1 MKTVNVTGA
10 GDGVLEALM
19 ESSVLGGLRHI
30 VAQHWWVMLLRGI
43 VAILFGVIAFLWP
56 GLTLASLVLLVGVAF
71 LSDGI
76 ASVAAGLRG
85 RFWQSTLI
93 GVVSILAG
101 LATFFSPGLTAMA
114 LLYVIAFWAIVRGVF
129 EILAA
134 IEFRKVIEGE
144 VLLGLA
150 GLLSIAFGVFII
162 LNPGAGALSIVWM
175 LATYAV
181 LLGVTLVILSFRLKS
196 LA

>member
-1 MKTVNVTGA
+1 M
-10 GDGVLEALM
+10 
-19 ESSVLGGLRHI
+19 
-30 VAQHWWVMLLRGI
+30 
-43 VAILFGVIAFLWP
+43 
-56 GLTLASLVLLVGVAF
+56 LLVGVAF

-114 LLYVIAFWAIVRGVF
+114 LLYVIAFWAIVRGAF

-150 GLLSIAFGVFII
+150 GLLSIAFGCSSSSTQA
-162 LNPGAGALSIVWM
+162 PARSQSCGCWRPMRSC
-175 LATYAV
+175 
-181 LLGVTLVILSFRLKS
+181 SE
-196 LA
+196 

>member
-1 MKTVNVTGA
+1 
-10 GDGVLEALM
+10 M

-56 GLTLASLVLLVGVAF
+56 GLTLASLVLLVGVRF

-85 RFWQSTLI
+85 HFWQSTLI

-101 LATFFSPGLTAMA
+101 LATFSRQG
-114 LLYVIAFWAIVRGVF
+114 
-129 EILAA
+129 
-134 IEFRKVIEGE
+134 
-144 VLLGLA
+144 
-150 GLLSIAFGVFII
+150 
-162 LNPGAGALSIVWM
+162 
-175 LATYAV
+175 
-181 LLGVTLVILSFRLKS
+181 
-196 LA
+196 

>member
-1 MKTVNVTGA
+1 
-10 GDGVLEALM
+10 M

-30 VAQHWWVMLLRGI
+30 VARHWWVMLLRGI

-56 GLTLASLVLLVGVAF
+56 GLTLASLVLLIGACCMF
-71 LSDGI
+71 DGI
-76 ASVAAGLRG
+76 AAIAAGLRE

-93 GVVSILAG
+93 GIVSVLAG
-101 LATFFSPGLTAMA
+101 LATFFYPGLTAMA
-114 LLYVIAFWAIVRGVF
+114 LLYVIAFWAIARGAL

-144 VLLGLA
+144 LLLGLA

-175 LATYAV
+175 LAIYAV
-181 LLGVTLVILSFRLKS
+181 LFGLTLVILSFRLKS

>member
-1 MKTVNVTGA
+1 
-10 GDGVLEALM
+10 M

-43 VAILFGVIAFLWP
+43 IAILFGVIAFLWP

-114 LLYVIAFWAIVRGVF
+114 LLYVIAFWAIIRGVF
-129 EILAA
+129 EIMAA

-150 GLLSIAFGVFII
+150 GLLSIAFGVFS
-162 LNPGAGALSIVWM
+162 LFNPGAGALSIVWM

>member
-1 MKTVNVTGA
+1 
-10 GDGVLEALM
+10 M
-19 ESSVLGGLRHI
+19 ESSVFGGLRHI

-43 VAILFGVIAFLWP
+43 FAILFGVIAFLWP
-56 GLTLASLVLLVGVAF
+56 GITLASLVVLIGICC

-76 ASVAAGLRG
+76 AAIAAGLRG

-101 LATFFSPGLTAMA
+101 LTVFFYPGLTTMA
-114 LLYVIAFWAIVRGVF
+114 LLYVIAFWAIARGVLD
-129 EILAA
+129 ILAA

-144 VLLGLA
+144 LLLGLA

-162 LNPGAGALSIVWM
+162 LNPGAGALSILWV

-181 LLGVTLVILSFRLKS
+181 LFGLTLVILSFRLKS

>member
-1 MKTVNVTGA
+1 
-10 GDGVLEALM
+10 M
-19 ESSVLGGLRHI
+19 ESSALGGLRHI

-114 LLYVIAFWAIVRGVF
+114 LLYVIAFWAIVTGVL
-129 EILAA
+129 EIAAA
-134 IEFRKVIEGE
+134 IRLRKEIEGE
-144 VLLGLA
+144 LWLALAGAGSILFGVLLLARPGIGALAVVWMIGLYA
-150 GLLSIAFGVFII
+150 VIFGGLLIALGFRVR
-162 LNPGAGALSIVWM
+162 ALKDAA
-175 LATYAV
+175 LPA
-181 LLGVTLVILSFRLKS
+181 
-196 LA
+196 

>member
-1 MKTVNVTGA
+1 
-10 GDGVLEALM
+10 M
-19 ESSVLGGLRHI
+19 ESSALGGLRHI

-175 LATYAV
+175 LAIYAV